1 MKTII
6 AGPRDFLDFQFV
18 KKTIQESGFII
29 TEVVS
34 GCAKGVDWMGEYWA
48 ALNGIPVKRFPA
60 QWEYRGKAAGPIRNQ
75 VMVDYAKAAIII
87 VGGRGSRDCWM
98 KAKKGKNRTICCWYG
113 RRDSNSHERQA
124 QEILSLQCLPFHH
137 VRISITPS

>member
-98 KAKKGKNRTICCWYG
+98 KAKKGKNHPSWKGGGVEVKCANCGATKII
-113 RRDSNSHERQA
+113 
-124 QEILSLQCLPFHH
+124 EINQFTRSEYRHTFW
-137 VRISITPS
+137 